1 MTVGP
6 DHPPPHLPVILL
18 SFYRCTLYKE
28 FNIKT
33 EYCMTE
39 VPGKLFDFKAKFLVA
54 SNIPP
59 PLPTITITD
68 LLWQAFYILFN
79 TAYLFAI

>member
-18 SFYRCTLYKE
+18 SLYRCTQYKE

-39 VPGKLFDFKAKFLVA
+39 VPGKLFDFKAEFLVA
-54 SNIPP
+54 SKISPP
-59 PLPTITITD
+59 PTITISD
-68 LLWQAFYILFN
+68 LLWQAFYIIFN